1 MKRFLLLFVLT
12 LSLPLFSQVKV
23 GYVDS
28 ETIMKQLPEAQE
40 AQRKIDA
47 LVQQWQA
54 ELQKM
59 KDEWKSKYDEYER
72 RKLIL
77 TDEARAQMEREL
89 SELDR
94 RIAEFQMQKFGP
106 DGELYRK
113 QDELI
118 KPVQSKIFNAI
129 KEVALEEGFDFVFD
143 KSGEILLLY
152 ANEKYDLTQKV
163 LINFYNCDE
172 IKGNRKLFE
181 L

>member
-129 KEVALEEGFDFVFD
+129 KEVALKEGFDFVFD

-163 LINFYNCDE
+163 LN
-172 IKGNRKLFE
+172 KL
-181 L
+181 LQLR

>member
-1 MKRFLLLFVLT
+1 MKRFLLLFVLV

-47 LVQQWQA
+47 LVQQWQD
-54 ELQKM
+54 ELQRM

-94 RIAEFQMQKFGP
+94 KMAEFQMQKFGP

-163 LINFYNCDE
+163 LN
-172 IKGNRKLFE
+172 KL
-181 L
+181 LQLR

>member
-1 MKRFLLLFVLT
+1 MKIFLKFLLL
-12 LSLPLFSQVKV
+12 LSIPLSVLFSQVKI

-40 AQRKIDA
+40 AQRKVDVLI
-47 LVQQWQA
+47 QQWQA

-94 RIAEFQMQKFGP
+94 KIADFQMQKFGP

-113 QDELI
+113 QDELVRPI
-118 KPVQSKIFNAI
+118 QNKIFNAI
-129 KEVALEEGFDFVFD
+129 KEVAVEEGFDFVFD

-163 LINFYNCDE
+163 LN
-172 IKGNRKLFE
+172 KL
-181 L
+181 LQVK

>member
-1 MKRFLLLFVLT
+1 MKIFFKILLGCFILAEI
-12 LSLPLFSQVKV
+12 SFSQLKI

-40 AQRKIDA
+40 AQRKIDV
-47 LVQQWQA
+47 LIQQWQG

-59 KDEWKSKYDEYER
+59 RDEWKMKYEEYEK

-77 TDEARAQMEREL
+77 TDEARAQMEKEL
-89 SELDR
+89 TELDR
-94 RIAEFQMQKFGP
+94 KIADFQMQKFGP

-113 QDELI
+113 QDEFV
-118 KPVQSKIFNAI
+118 KPIQNKIFNAI
-129 KEVALEEGFDFVFD
+129 KEVAVEEGYDFVFD

-163 LINFYNCDE
+163 LN
-172 IKGNRKLFE
+172 KL
-181 L
+181 LQLK

>member
-28 ETIMKQLPEAQE
+28 ETIMKQLTEAQE

-163 LINFYNCDE
+163 LN
-172 IKGNRKLFE
+172 KL
-181 L
+181 LQLR

>member
-1 MKRFLLLFVLT
+1 MKTSLKFLLLFFIPLT
-12 LSLPLFSQVKV
+12 ALFSQVKI

-40 AQRKIDA
+40 AQRKIDV
-47 LVQQWQA
+47 LIQQWQA

-59 KDEWKSKYDEYER
+59 REEWKSKYDEYER

-94 RIAEFQMQKFGP
+94 KIGDFQMQKFGP

-113 QDELI
+113 QDELV
-118 KPVQSKIFNAI
+118 KPIQNKIFNVI
-129 KEVALEEGFDFVFD
+129 KEVAVEEGFDFVFD

-163 LINFYNCDE
+163 LNKLLQ
-172 IKGNRKLFE
+172 IK
-181 L
+181 

>member
-1 MKRFLLLFVLT
+1 
-12 LSLPLFSQVKV
+12 VKV

-28 ETIMKQLPEAQE
+28 ETIMRQLPEAQE

-163 LINFYNCDE
+163 LN
-172 IKGNRKLFE
+172 KL
-181 L
+181 LQLR

>member
-1 MKRFLLLFVLT
+1 MKKFLLLFVLT

-163 LINFYNCDE
+163 LN
-172 IKGNRKLFE
+172 KL
-181 L
+181 LQLR

>member
-1 MKRFLLLFVLT
+1 MKRFLLLFILT

-28 ETIMKQLPEAQE
+28 ETIMRQLPEAQE

-163 LINFYNCDE
+163 LN
-172 IKGNRKLFE
+172 KL
-181 L
+181 LQLR

>member
-1 MKRFLLLFVLT
+1 
-12 LSLPLFSQVKV
+12 
-23 GYVDS
+23 
-28 ETIMKQLPEAQE
+28 MKQLPEAQE
-40 AQRKIDA
+40 AQRKVEVLI
-47 LVQQWQA
+47 QQWQS

-77 TDEARAQMEREL
+77 TDEARARMEREL

-94 RIAEFQMQKFGP
+94 KIADFQMQKFGP

-113 QDELI
+113 QDELV
-118 KPVQSKIFNAI
+118 KPIQNKIFNAI
-129 KEVALEEGFDFVFD
+129 KEVAVEEGFDFVFD

-163 LINFYNCDE
+163 LN
-172 IKGNRKLFE
+172 KL
-181 L
+181 LQVK

>member
-1 MKRFLLLFVLT
+1 MKSLFRVAFLILFS
-12 LSLPLFSQVKV
+12 LSSLFSQIKI

-40 AQRKIDA
+40 AQRRIDA
-47 LVQQWQA
+47 LVQQWQS

-59 KDEWKSKYDEYER
+59 RDEWKAKYDEYEK

-77 TDEARAQMEREL
+77 TDEARAQMEKEL

-94 RIAEFQMQKFGP
+94 KIAEYQMQKFGP

-113 QDELI
+113 QDELV
-118 KPVQSKIFNAI
+118 KPIQNKIFNAI
-129 KEVALEEGFDFVFD
+129 KEVAVEEGFDFVFD
-143 KSGEILLLY
+143 KGGEILLLY

-163 LINFYNCDE
+163 LNKLLQ
-172 IKGNRKLFE
+172 IK
-181 L
+181 

>member
-1 MKRFLLLFVLT
+1 MKGFFLLFVLT

-28 ETIMKQLPEAQE
+28 ETIMRQLPEAQE

-59 KDEWKSKYDEYER
+59 RDEWKSKYDEYER

-113 QDELI
+113 QDELV
-118 KPVQSKIFNAI
+118 KPVQNKIFNAI

-163 LINFYNCDE
+163 LN
-172 IKGNRKLFE
+172 KL
-181 L
+181 LQLR

>member
-1 MKRFLLLFVLT
+1 MKIFFKILLGCFILAEI
-12 LSLPLFSQVKV
+12 SFSQLKI

-40 AQRKIDA
+40 AQRKIDV
-47 LVQQWQA
+47 LIQQWQG

-59 KDEWKSKYDEYER
+59 RDEWKMKYEEYEK

-77 TDEARAQMEREL
+77 TDEARAQMEKEL
-89 SELDR
+89 TELDR
-94 RIAEFQMQKFGP
+94 KIADFQMQKFGP

-113 QDELI
+113 QDEFV
-118 KPVQSKIFNAI
+118 KPIQNKIFNAI
-129 KEVALEEGFDFVFD
+129 KEVALEEGYDFVFD

-163 LINFYNCDE
+163 LN
-172 IKGNRKLFE
+172 KL
-181 L
+181 LQLK

>member
-1 MKRFLLLFVLT
+1 MKIFFKILLGCFILAEI
-12 LSLPLFSQVKV
+12 SFSQLKI

-40 AQRKIDA
+40 AQRKIDV
-47 LVQQWQA
+47 LIQQWQG

-59 KDEWKSKYDEYER
+59 RDEWKVKYEEYEK

-77 TDEARAQMEREL
+77 TDEARAQMEKEL
-89 SELDR
+89 TELDR
-94 RIAEFQMQKFGP
+94 KIADFQMQKFGP

-113 QDELI
+113 QDEFV
-118 KPVQSKIFNAI
+118 KPIQNKIFNAI
-129 KEVALEEGFDFVFD
+129 KEVALEEGYDFVFD

-163 LINFYNCDE
+163 LN
-172 IKGNRKLFE
+172 KL
-181 L
+181 LQLK

>member
-163 LINFYNCDE
+163 LN
-172 IKGNRKLFE
+172 KL
-181 L
+181 LQLR

>member
-1 MKRFLLLFVLT
+1 MNLSFRFIFLLLFLF
-12 LSLPLFSQVKV
+12 SPLFSQIKI

-40 AQRKIDA
+40 AQRRIDA
-47 LVQQWQA
+47 LVQQWQS

-59 KDEWKSKYDEYER
+59 RDEWKAKYDEYEK

-77 TDEARAQMEREL
+77 TDEARAQMEKEL

-94 RIAEFQMQKFGP
+94 KIAEYQMQKFGP

-113 QDELI
+113 QDELV
-118 KPVQSKIFNAI
+118 KPIQNKIFNAI
-129 KEVALEEGFDFVFD
+129 KEVAVEEGFDFVFD
-143 KSGEILLLY
+143 KGGEILLLY

-163 LINFYNCDE
+163 LNKLLQ
-172 IKGNRKLFE
+172 IK
-181 L
+181 

>member
-94 RIAEFQMQKFGP
+94 KIAEFQMQKFGP

-163 LINFYNCDE
+163 LN
-172 IKGNRKLFE
+172 KL
-181 L
+181 LQLR

>member
-1 MKRFLLLFVLT
+1 MKLFLKFLLLFLIPVSGL
-12 LSLPLFSQVKV
+12 LSQVKI

-28 ETIMKQLPEAQE
+28 ETIMRQLPEAQE
-40 AQRKIDA
+40 AQRKVDVLI
-47 LVQQWQA
+47 QQWQA

-59 KDEWKSKYDEYER
+59 RDEWKFKYDEYER

-77 TDEARAQMEREL
+77 TDEARAQMEKEL

-94 RIAEFQMQKFGP
+94 KIADFQMQKFGP

-113 QDELI
+113 QEELV
-118 KPVQSKIFNAI
+118 KPIQNKIFNAI
-129 KEVALEEGFDFVFD
+129 KEVAVEEGFDFVFD

-163 LINFYNCDE
+163 LNKLLQ
-172 IKGNRKLFE
+172 IK
-181 L
+181 

>member
-1 MKRFLLLFVLT
+1 
-12 LSLPLFSQVKV
+12 
-23 GYVDS
+23 
-28 ETIMKQLPEAQE
+28 
-40 AQRKIDA
+40 
-47 LVQQWQA
+47 
-54 ELQKM
+54 
-59 KDEWKSKYDEYER
+59 
-72 RKLIL
+72 
-77 TDEARAQMEREL
+77 MEREL

-163 LINFYNCDE
+163 LN
-172 IKGNRKLFE
+172 KL
-181 L
+181 LQLR

>member
-47 LVQQWQA
+47 LVQQWQT

-59 KDEWKSKYDEYER
+59 KDELKSKYDEYER

-163 LINFYNCDE
+163 LN
-172 IKGNRKLFE
+172 KL
-181 L
+181 LQLR

>member
-1 MKRFLLLFVLT
+1 MKFLKLFFLLVF
-12 LSLPLFSQVKV
+12 LSLPLLSQVKI

-40 AQRKIDA
+40 AQRRIDA
-47 LVQQWQA
+47 LVQQWQS

-59 KDEWKSKYDEYER
+59 RDEWKAKYDEYEK

-77 TDEARAQMEREL
+77 TEEARAQMEREL
-89 SELDR
+89 TELDR
-94 RIAEFQMQKFGP
+94 KIAEYQMQKFGP

-118 KPVQSKIFNAI
+118 KPIQNKIFNAI
-129 KEVALEEGFDFVFD
+129 KEVAVEEGFDFVFD
-143 KSGEILLLY
+143 KGGEILLLY

-163 LINFYNCDE
+163 LNKLLQ
-172 IKGNRKLFE
+172 IK
-181 L
+181 

>member
-1 MKRFLLLFVLT
+1 MKRILFLILIPI
-12 LSLPLFSQVKV
+12 SILFSQVKI

-40 AQRKIDA
+40 AQRKVDVLI
-47 LVQQWQA
+47 QQWQA
-54 ELQKM
+54 ELQRM

-94 RIAEFQMQKFGP
+94 KIADFQMQKFGP

-113 QDELI
+113 QDELV
-118 KPVQSKIFNAI
+118 KPIQNKIFNAI
-129 KEVALEEGFDFVFD
+129 KEVAVEEGFDFVFD

-163 LINFYNCDE
+163 LNKLLQ
-172 IKGNRKLFE
+172 IK
-181 L
+181 

>member
-1 MKRFLLLFVLT
+1 MKKFLLLFVLT

-129 KEVALEEGFDFVFD
+129 KEVALEEGLDFVFD

-163 LINFYNCDE
+163 LN
-172 IKGNRKLFE
+172 KL
-181 L
+181 LQLR

>member
-28 ETIMKQLPEAQE
+28 ETIMRQLPEAQE

-94 RIAEFQMQKFGP
+94 KIAEFQMQKFGP

-163 LINFYNCDE
+163 LN
-172 IKGNRKLFE
+172 KL
-181 L
+181 LQLR

>member
-28 ETIMKQLPEAQE
+28 ETIMRQLPEAQE

-163 LINFYNCDE
+163 LN
-172 IKGNRKLFE
+172 KL
-181 L
+181 LQLR

>member
-1 MKRFLLLFVLT
+1 MKRFLLLFVLV

-47 LVQQWQA
+47 LVQQWQD
-54 ELQKM
+54 ELQRM

-94 RIAEFQMQKFGP
+94 KIAEFQMQKFGP

-163 LINFYNCDE
+163 LN
-172 IKGNRKLFE
+172 KL
-181 L
+181 LQLR

>member
-28 ETIMKQLPEAQE
+28 ETIMKQLPEAQD

-129 KEVALEEGFDFVFD
+129 KEVALEEGFDLVFD
-143 KSGEILLLY
+143 KSGEIFRLY
-152 ANEKYDLTQKV
+152 ANEKY
-163 LINFYNCDE
+163 
-172 IKGNRKLFE
+172 
-181 L
+181 

>member
-40 AQRKIDA
+40 ARRKIDA

-163 LINFYNCDE
+163 LN
-172 IKGNRKLFE
+172 KL
-181 L
+181 LQLR

>member
-1 MKRFLLLFVLT
+1 MKI
-12 LSLPLFSQVKV
+12 

-47 LVQQWQA
+47 LVQQWQI
-54 ELQKM
+54 ELQRM
-59 KDEWKSKYDEYER
+59 RDEWKAKYDEYER

-77 TDEARAQMEREL
+77 TDEARAQMEKEL
-89 SELDR
+89 TELDR
-94 RIAEFQMQKFGP
+94 KIAEFQMQKFGP

-113 QDELI
+113 QDEFV
-118 KPVQSKIFNAI
+118 KPIQNKIFNAI
-129 KEVALEEGFDFVFD
+129 KEVAIEEGYDFVFD

-163 LINFYNCDE
+163 LN
-172 IKGNRKLFE
+172 KL
-181 L
+181 LKVR

>member
-28 ETIMKQLPEAQE
+28 ETIMKKLPEAQE

-163 LINFYNCDE
+163 LN
-172 IKGNRKLFE
+172 KL
-181 L
+181 LQLR

>member
-12 LSLPLFSQVKV
+12 LSLPLFSQVKM

-163 LINFYNCDE
+163 LN
-172 IKGNRKLFE
+172 KL
-181 L
+181 LQLR

>member
-1 MKRFLLLFVLT
+1 MKKFIFLILITTVS
-12 LSLPLFSQVKV
+12 LSSQIKV

-40 AQRKIDA
+40 AQRKVEA
-47 LVQQWQA
+47 LIQQWQV

-94 RIAEFQMQKFGP
+94 KIADFQMQKFGP
-106 DGELYRK
+106 DGELYHR

-118 KPVQSKIFNAI
+118 KPIQDKIFNAI
-129 KEVALEEGFDFVFD
+129 KEVAIEEGFDFVFD

-163 LINFYNCDE
+163 LNKLLQ
-172 IKGNRKLFE
+172 IK
-181 L
+181 

>member
-1 MKRFLLLFVLT
+1 MKSLFRFAFLILFS
-12 LSLPLFSQVKV
+12 LSSLFSQIKI

-40 AQRKIDA
+40 AQRRIDA
-47 LVQQWQA
+47 LVQQWPS

-59 KDEWKSKYDEYER
+59 RDEWKAKYDEYEK

-77 TDEARAQMEREL
+77 TDEARAQMEKEL

-94 RIAEFQMQKFGP
+94 KIAEYQMQKFGP

-113 QDELI
+113 QDELV
-118 KPVQSKIFNAI
+118 KPIQNKIFNAI
-129 KEVALEEGFDFVFD
+129 KEVAVEEGFDFVFD
-143 KSGEILLLY
+143 KGGEILLLY

-163 LINFYNCDE
+163 LNKLLQ
-172 IKGNRKLFE
+172 IK
-181 L
+181 

>member
-1 MKRFLLLFVLT
+1 MRIFLSVIFAFFV
-12 LSLPLFSQVKV
+12 SVGFLFSQMKI

-47 LVQQWQA
+47 LVQQWQI
-54 ELQKM
+54 ELQRM
-59 KDEWKSKYDEYER
+59 RDEWKAKYDEYER

-77 TDEARAQMEREL
+77 TDEARAQMEKEL
-89 SELDR
+89 TELDR
-94 RIAEFQMQKFGP
+94 KIAEFQMQKFGP

-113 QDELI
+113 QDEFV
-118 KPVQSKIFNAI
+118 KPIQNKIFNAI
-129 KEVALEEGFDFVFD
+129 KEVAIEEGYDFVFD

-163 LINFYNCDE
+163 LN
-172 IKGNRKLFE
+172 KL
-181 L
+181 LKVR

>member
-1 MKRFLLLFVLT
+1 MRIFFKILLGCFILAEI
-12 LSLPLFSQVKV
+12 SFSQLKI

-40 AQRKIDA
+40 AQRKIDV
-47 LVQQWQA
+47 LIQQWQG

-59 KDEWKSKYDEYER
+59 RDEWKMKYEEYEK

-77 TDEARAQMEREL
+77 TDEARAQMEKEL
-89 SELDR
+89 TELDR
-94 RIAEFQMQKFGP
+94 KIADFQMQKFGP

-113 QDELI
+113 QDEFV
-118 KPVQSKIFNAI
+118 KPIQNKIFNAI
-129 KEVALEEGFDFVFD
+129 KEVALEEGYDFVFD

-163 LINFYNCDE
+163 LN
-172 IKGNRKLFE
+172 KL
-181 L
+181 LQLK

>member
-1 MKRFLLLFVLT
+1 MKRFLLLFVLA

-28 ETIMKQLPEAQE
+28 ETIMRQLPEAQE

-163 LINFYNCDE
+163 LN
-172 IKGNRKLFE
+172 KL
-181 L
+181 LQLR

>member
-1 MKRFLLLFVLT
+1 MKSLFRFAFLILFS
-12 LSLPLFSQVKV
+12 LSSLFSQIKI

-40 AQRKIDA
+40 AQRRIDA
-47 LVQQWQA
+47 LVQQWQS

-59 KDEWKSKYDEYER
+59 RDEWKAKYDEYEK

-77 TDEARAQMEREL
+77 TDEARAQMEKEL

-94 RIAEFQMQKFGP
+94 KIAEYQMQKFGP

-113 QDELI
+113 QDELV
-118 KPVQSKIFNAI
+118 KPIQNKIFNAI
-129 KEVALEEGFDFVFD
+129 KEVAVEEGFDFVFD
-143 KSGEILLLY
+143 KGGEILLLY

-163 LINFYNCDE
+163 LNKLLQ
-172 IKGNRKLFE
+172 IK
-181 L
+181 